1 MNRKEKILLWSSN
14 LWMFSDGLLGPLF
27 AVFAAEIGGSIL
39 DITAAWAIFTIVT
52 GVLTVV
58 VGHWADRIGH
68 ERLLVLGYGLNAVFT
83 FAYLWVDGPM
93 DLFIV
98 QAGLG
103 LSLALAN
110 PTWAAL
116 YDRFSNSR
124 KDGATWGAAY
134 GHASIATGV
143 ATIAGGYIVTRTSFE
158 VLFILMGTLQVF
170 ATLLQLKLNRGR
182 RQERARR
189 TKSK

>member
-1 MNRKEKILLWSSN
+1 MNQKERILLWSSN

-27 AVFAAEIGGSIL
+27 AVFTAEIGGSIL

-52 GVLTVV
+52 GILTIV
-58 VGHWADRIGH
+58 VGKVADRIGH
-68 ERLLVLGYGLNAVFT
+68 ERLLVSGYGLNAVFT

-116 YDRFSNSR
+116 YDRFSNDK
-124 KDGATWGAAY
+124 KDGALWGAAY

-170 ATLLQLKLNRGR
+170 ATLLQLKLNRVGIR
-182 RQERARR
+182 RGPRRA
-189 TKSK
+189 

>member
-1 MNRKEKILLWSSN
+1 MNHKERVLLWSSN

-27 AVFAAEIGGSIL
+27 AVFTAEIGGDIF
-39 DITAAWAIFTIVT
+39 DITAAWAIFMIVT

-58 VGHWADRIGH
+58 VGHVADRIGH
-68 ERLLVLGYGLNAVFT
+68 ERLLIIGYALNAFFT
-83 FAYLWVDGPM
+83 FAYLWVETPI

-116 YDRFSNSR
+116 YDKFSTGK
-124 KDGATWGAAY
+124 KDGALWGAAY
-134 GHASIATGV
+134 GHANIATGI
-143 ATIAGGYIVTRTSFE
+143 ATLMGGYVVTRTSFE
-158 VLFILMGTLQVF
+158 VLFIFMGTLQVL
-170 ATLLQLKLNRGR
+170 ATLLQLRLQRSRK
-182 RQERARR
+182 RARA
-189 TKSK
+189 